1 MKFNYFSFVP
11 KKLFVACI
19 PIIPAR
25 LNITV
30 KKNLIIILFSSIPEA
45 RYEINIIK
53 NSIESSPSE
62 KLTGKAKNLSLSGS
76 LRISPGTRIYA
87 SSYRPE
93 PLPEYSPVNRLQNY
107 SIIFFEK
114 CQDFIDFFL

>member
-11 KKLFVACI
+11 KKLFVAENA
-19 PIIPAR
+19 IIPAR
-25 LNITV
+25 LNIIV
-30 KKNLIIILFSSIPEA
+30 KKILIIILFSTIPEA

-53 NSIESSPSE
+53 NSIKNLLLK
-62 KLTGKAKNLSLSGS
+62 KLTGKVETFPLAEASVHSLV
-76 LRISPGTRIYA
+76 LELYV
-87 SSYRPE
+87 SSYQPE
-93 PLPEYSPVNRLQNY
+93 PLPKYSPVNRLQNY

>member
-87 SSYRPE
+87 SSYRIE
-93 PLPEYSPVNRLQNY
+93 PLPKYSPVNRLQNY

>member
-1 MKFNYFSFVP
+1 MKFNYFSFIP

-30 KKNLIIILFSSIPEA
+30 KKILIIILFSSIPET

-53 NSIESSPSE
+53 NSIEPSPPE

-87 SSYRPE
+87 SFYRPK
-93 PLPEYSPVNRLQNY
+93 PLPKYGVT
-107 SIIFFEK
+107 
-114 CQDFIDFFL
+114 